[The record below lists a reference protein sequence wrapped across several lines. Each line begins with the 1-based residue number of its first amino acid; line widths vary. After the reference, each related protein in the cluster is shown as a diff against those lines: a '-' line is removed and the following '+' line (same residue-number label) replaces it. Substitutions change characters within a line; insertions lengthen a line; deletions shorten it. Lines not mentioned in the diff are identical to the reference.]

1 MNLLRPYART
11 LTLTLA
17 LICGAA
23 QAADK
28 LVIGYTMVPD
38 FAAAFIAKERGF
50 FEKRQLDVELQLITL
65 TSNVPAATL
74 SNSVQIGGTTP
85 PVMLQAVDGGL
96 DLVALAS
103 GSLYDNTK
111 GYVQIVARTGSNIA
125 APQDLAGRKFG
136 VPGLNGTLHVLV
148 RKWLADKGVD
158 PKKVSF
164 IEVPLPQIAD
174 VLKGGSIDAAVT
186 GEPFVASIVANKI
199 GAIVPGFSSH
209 LPSGFATVVYTATRE
224 WATKNAAQVKAFRD
238 ALAEA
243 VEFSNKNRDD
253 AYADLGKYFKVPPP
267 ALRATPWPNLVA
279 EVTEPQLRF
288 WVDTMQAQAM
298 LKAAPKAASLIAK

>member
-1 MNLLRPYART
+1 MNLLRLFA
-11 LTLTLA
+11 LTLA

-23 QAADK
+23 HAADK

-125 APQDLAGRKFG
+125 TPQDLVGKKFG

-158 PKKVSF
+158 PKRVTF

-186 GEPFVASIVANKI
+186 GEPFVAGIVANKI
-199 GAIVPGFSSH
+199 GAIVPGFSSD

-298 LKAAPKAASLIAK
+298 LKVAPKAASLIAK